1 AAAKTA
7 AIDVIVLDASGAMVT
22 TFSGMQAVPA
32 NGAADAVISGKVM
45 SPHLWN
51 GLADPYVYHANVIVK
66 DADMVTDAVQ
76 QPLGFRF
83 FSMDPNTGFSLN
95 GKSYPLR
102 GVCMHQDHKDKGGQ
116 FNPAAIDQDFAIIK
130 EIGANVV
137 RFAHYQHSQHTYDN
151 ADQAGL
157 VTWAEN
163 AFVNRINNTP
173 EFAANTQQQITEL
186 IRQNYNHP
194 AIVFWS
200 LGNEVLLKPGPSPVT
215 VITALATKAKAED
228 PTRIV

>member
-1 AAAKTA
+1 MLLLTLLLAFGLRLYRLVDKPVWWDEGWSVWLARRDFLGIAVRTA
-7 AIDVIVLDASGAMVT
+7 SDEHPPLHYWLL
-22 TFSGMQAVPA
+22 
-32 NGAADAVISGKVM
+32 
-45 SPHLWN
+45 HLWN

-157 VTWAEN
+157 VTNFGRVW
-163 AFVNRINNTP
+163 R
-173 EFAANTQQQITEL
+173 
-186 IRQNYNHP
+186 
-194 AIVFWS
+194 
-200 LGNEVLLKPGPSPVT
+200 
-215 VITALATKAKAED
+215 
-228 PTRIV
+228 